1 MSIFNNTSFTLKELC
16 ALFMLDIKYNYYN
29 EENEKFIKYNELKN
43 ISICYTK
50 FTSDDNEYRKFLGVR
65 LNKGLM
71 FSIDNRNINF
81 REILQIF
88 DANFN
93 KLMIRISIHSQ
104 DNNIRI
110 TWDDIEKQSK
120 GFTKIKFK
128 EFYDDLISIYQ
139 KVL

>member
-16 ALFMLDIKYNYYN
+16 SLFMLDIKYNYCN
-29 EENEKFIKYNELKN
+29 EENANFIKYNELKN
-43 ISICYTK
+43 IAICYTK
-50 FTSDDNEYRKFLGVR
+50 FTSNDNEYRKFIGVR

-71 FSIDNRNINF
+71 FSINNRNINF

-88 DANFN
+88 DSNFN

-128 EFYDDLISIYQ
+128 EFYDDLIKSFIII
-139 KVL
+139 